1 MALAISP
8 LATSILHFTLR
19 PRRFTRI
26 ALFVEPVSSSTELA
40 KCQLLIS
47 NCCTKTVDPRRTCRY
62 TGLDFSDP
70 QEPPLKVYRPTRRV
84 LADVER
90 LLAASRPSARHSGL
104 EDVID
109 LLCRGRHYA
118 WVGIFLAVGEGA
130 PQQSLGAGRDAAAAE
145 VALPETRS
153 KILIS
158 IKLASREL
166 GVLSVESERESAFG
180 AEDRVL
186 LEAVADSLARF
197 LTGRGKYLARK
208 ARTDA
213 SRMGRAGTHV

>member
-1 MALAISP
+1 
-8 LATSILHFTLR
+8 
-19 PRRFTRI
+19 
-26 ALFVEPVSSSTELA
+26 
-40 KCQLLIS
+40 LLTTG
-47 NCCTKTVDPRRTCRY
+47 CTKTVDPRHTCRY
-62 TGLDFSDP
+62 TGLDFSCP
-70 QEPPLKVYRPTRRV
+70 QDLPLKVYRPTRQL

-90 LLAASRPSARHSGL
+90 SLAASRPSAHHYPL

-130 PQQSLGAGRDAAAAE
+130 SQQSLGAGRDAPGE

-158 IKLASREL
+158 MKLASREQ
-166 GVLSVESERESAFG
+166 GVLSVESDREGAFG

-186 LEAVADSLARF
+186 LEGGRF
-197 LTGRGKYLARK
+197 GTLLQAGGR
-208 ARTDA
+208 
-213 SRMGRAGTHV
+213 SCPQGTHRCIPMAM

>member
-1 MALAISP
+1 M
-8 LATSILHFTLR
+8 
-19 PRRFTRI
+19 
-26 ALFVEPVSSSTELA
+26 
-40 KCQLLIS
+40 
-47 NCCTKTVDPRRTCRY
+47 
-62 TGLDFSDP
+62 
-70 QEPPLKVYRPTRRV
+70 KVYRPTRPL

-90 LLAASRPSARHSGL
+90 SLAASRPSAHHSPL

-130 PQQSLGAGRDAAAAE
+130 PQQSVGAGRDAPDE
-145 VALPETRS
+145 VALAETRS

-166 GVLSVESERESAFG
+166 GVLSVESDREGAFG

-186 LEAVADSLARF
+186 MEGVAHSLARF
-197 LTGRGKYLARK
+197 LAGRGKYLARK
-208 ARTDA
+208 ARTDLA
-213 SRMGRAGTHV
+213 M